1 MPFPFHRQP
10 DAMDCGPACLRM
22 IAEHYGRRYSLPYLR
37 EHSHL
42 DREGVSMQGILLAA
56 EYIGLRAIPV
66 KIPFDEAGSD
76 TCLMNAPLPCIVHW
90 EGRHFAVV
98 FKINKKSVWVA
109 DPERGKIKLRH
120 AEFKK
125 GWSGQAGAGIALLL
139 EPTPDFY
146 ATIQE
151 NTARAQPWSGFGFML
166 QYLRPFR
173 RLLSQLSLGLL
184 LASLL
189 QFLFPFLTQAIVDV
203 GIENRDLQ
211 FIWLILFGQLMLFA
225 GQMAVRYIQNWI
237 VLHIGARVNVSLVSD
252 FLEKLMQQPLHFFD
266 TKMTGDLLQRI
277 GDHRRIEEFLT
288 VSTMNILFSAFTL
301 LIFGAVL
308 AVYSL
313 KIFLIFAVASLC
325 YAGWIVIFL
334 KKRASADFLRFQAL
348 TENQSHLIELIQGM
362 QEIKLQ
368 NSERKRRYA
377 WVHIQAQL
385 FQANM
390 RSLRI
395 GQWQEAGAQFIA
407 QVKDIFITVVA
418 AAAVINGQITLGMML
433 AIMFITGQLNVPLQQ
448 ITAFVR
454 AAQDAKLSLER
465 LAEVSGKQSAVSSP
479 QSAVHS
485 PQSAVRSPQSK
496 VHSPQ
501 AAGGSLQSTVRSPQP
516 TVHSPKSAGGS
527 PQAAVVSQQP
537 AVQSPQQTK
546 DGEKEGENLTIESL
560 SFRYNALAGF
570 VLKKINLEIP
580 AGKVTAIVGPSGSGK
595 TTLVK
600 LLLGFYAPTEG
611 MIKAGAANLNDL
623 PPDEWRSRCGAVM
636 QDGFVFSDTLI
647 ANITESDPLHSPV
660 NEERLYKAVQTANLR
675 DFIESLPMGYHT
687 MVGARG
693 NGLSQGQ
700 RQRLLIARAVYK
712 APQFL
717 FFDEATNALDAR
729 NEHIILE
736 NLNHFFEGRTVV
748 IVAHRLS
755 TVKNADK
762 IVVLEDGALT
772 EEGTHEELTKKKGAY
787 YHLVKEQLELGA

>member
-1 MPFPFHRQP
+1 
-10 DAMDCGPACLRM
+10 
-22 IAEHYGRRYSLPYLR
+22 
-37 EHSHL
+37 
-42 DREGVSMQGILLAA
+42 
-56 EYIGLRAIPV
+56 
-66 KIPFDEAGSD
+66 
-76 TCLMNAPLPCIVHW
+76 
-90 EGRHFAVV
+90 GRHFAVV

-109 DPERGKIKLRH
+109 DPERGKIKLPI

-125 GWSGQAGAGIALLL
+125 GWSGQSSAGIALLL

-146 ATIQE
+146 ATAPE
-151 NTARAQPWSGFGFML
+151 GTGGSRPWSGFGFML

-173 RLLSQLSLGLL
+173 RLLGQLALGLI

-203 GIENRDLQ
+203 GIENHDLH

-225 GQMAVRYIQNWI
+225 GQTAVRYIQNWI

-252 FLEKLMQQPLHFFD
+252 FLEKLMQQPLRFFD

-313 KIFLIFAVASLC
+313 QIFLIFAVASLC
-325 YAGWIVIFL
+325 YTGWIAIFL
-334 KKRASADFLRFQAL
+334 KQRSDADFLRFQAL

-385 FQANM
+385 FQANL

-418 AAAVINGQITLGMML
+418 AAAVINGEITLGMML

-465 LAEVSGKQSAVSSP
+465 LTEVSGKQSAVRSP
-479 QSAVHS
+479 RSAVHS
-485 PQSAVRSPQSK
+485 PQ
-496 VHSPQ
+496 Q
-501 AAGGSLQSTVRSPQP
+501 A
-516 TVHSPKSAGGS
+516 
-527 PQAAVVSQQP
+527 
-537 AVQSPQQTK
+537 K
-546 DGEKEGENLTIESL
+546 DGEKKGENITIESL
-560 SFRYNALAGF
+560 SFRYNALASL
-570 VLKKINLEIP
+570 VLKNVNLEIP

-595 TTLVK
+595 TTLIK

-611 MIKAGAANLNDL
+611 MIKTGADNLNDL

-636 QDGFVFSDTLI
+636 QDGFVFSDTLL
-647 ANITESDPLHSPV
+647 ANIAESDPLHSPV
-660 NEERLYKAVQTANLR
+660 NEERFNKAVQTANLS
-675 DFIESLPMGYHT
+675 DFIESLPMGFHT

-736 NLNHFFEGRTVV
+736 NLNRFFEGRTVV

-762 IVVLEDGALT
+762 IVVLQEGALT

>member
-1 MPFPFHRQP
+1 MPFPFHRQL

-22 IAEHYGRRYSLPYLR
+22 IAEHYGRRYSLPYFR

-42 DREGVSMQGILLAA
+42 DREGVSMQGILLAS
-56 EYIGLRAIPV
+56 EHIGLRGIPV
-66 KIPFDEAGSD
+66 KIPFDEKGSD

-109 DPERGKIKLRH
+109 DPERGKIKLPI

-125 GWSGQAGAGIALLL
+125 GWSGQSSAGIALLL

-146 ATIQE
+146 ATAPE
-151 NTARAQPWSGFGFML
+151 GTGGSRPWSGFGFML

-173 RLLSQLSLGLL
+173 RLLGQLALGLI

-203 GIENRDLQ
+203 GIENHDLH

-225 GQMAVRYIQNWI
+225 GQTAVRYIQNWI

-252 FLEKLMQQPLHFFD
+252 FLEKLMQQPLRFFD

-313 KIFLIFAVASLC
+313 QIFLIFAVASLC
-325 YAGWIVIFL
+325 YTGWIAIFL
-334 KKRASADFLRFQAL
+334 KQRSDADFLRFQAL

-385 FQANM
+385 FQANL

-418 AAAVINGQITLGMML
+418 AAAVINGEITLGMML

-465 LAEVSGKQSAVSSP
+465 LTEVSGKQSAVRSP
-479 QSAVHS
+479 RSAVHS
-485 PQSAVRSPQSK
+485 PQ
-496 VHSPQ
+496 Q
-501 AAGGSLQSTVRSPQP
+501 A
-516 TVHSPKSAGGS
+516 
-527 PQAAVVSQQP
+527 
-537 AVQSPQQTK
+537 K
-546 DGEKEGENLTIESL
+546 DGEKKGENITIESL
-560 SFRYNALAGF
+560 SFRYNALASL
-570 VLKKINLEIP
+570 VLKNVNLEIP

-595 TTLVK
+595 TTLIK

-611 MIKAGAANLNDL
+611 MIKTGADNLNDL

-636 QDGFVFSDTLI
+636 QDGFVFSDTLL
-647 ANITESDPLHSPV
+647 ANIAESDPLHSPV
-660 NEERLYKAVQTANLR
+660 NEERFNKAVQTANLS
-675 DFIESLPMGYHT
+675 DFIESLPMGFHT

-736 NLNHFFEGRTVV
+736 NLNRFFEGRTVV

-762 IVVLEDGALT
+762 IVVLQEGALT

>member
-22 IAEHYGRRYSLPYLR
+22 IAEHHGRRYSLPYLR

-56 EYIGLRAIPV
+56 EHIGFRAIPV
-66 KIPFDEAGSD
+66 KIPFDEADSD
-76 TCLMNAPLPCIVHW
+76 TSLMNAPLPCIVHW
-90 EGRHFAVV
+90 EDRHFIVV
-98 FKINKKSVWVA
+98 FKITKRHMWVA
-109 DPERGKIKLRH
+109 DPERGKLKLSH
-120 AEFKK
+120 ATFKK
-125 GWSGQAGAGIALLL
+125 GWLGANPAGIALLL
-139 EPTPDFY
+139 EPTPDLY
-146 ATIQE
+146 SHE
-151 NTARAQPWSGFGFML
+151 MESPSEPRPWSGFGFML

-173 RLLSQLSLGLL
+173 RLLGQLSLGLL

-203 GIENRDLQ
+203 GIENQDLH
-211 FIWLILFGQLMLFA
+211 FIWLILSGQLMLFA
-225 GQMAVRYIQNWI
+225 GQAAVRYIQNWI

-252 FLEKLMQQPLHFFD
+252 FLEKLMLQPLRFFD
-266 TKMTGDLLQRI
+266 AKMTGDLLQRI

-288 VSTMNILFSAFTL
+288 ISTMNILFSVFTL

-313 KIFLIFAVASLC
+313 KIFFIFAVASLC

-334 KKRASADFLRFQAL
+334 KKRADADFLRFQAL
-348 TENQSHLIELIQGM
+348 TENQSNLIELIQGM

-418 AAAVINGQITLGMML
+418 AAAVIDGQITLGMML

-454 AAQDAKLSLER
+454 AAQDARMSLER
-465 LAEVSGKQSAVSSP
+465 LAEVSGKQPAVR
-479 QSAVHS
+479 S
-485 PQSAVRSPQSK
+485 PQSAVRSPK
-496 VHSPQ
+496 P
-501 AAGGSLQSTVRSPQP
+501 AMDGG
-516 TVHSPKSAGGS
+516 K
-527 PQAAVVSQQP
+527 
-537 AVQSPQQTK
+537 
-546 DGEKEGENLTIESL
+546 KEENIAIEAL

-570 VLKKINLEIP
+570 VLKNINLEIP

-595 TTLVK
+595 TTLIK
-600 LLLGFYAPTEG
+600 LLLGFYEPSEG
-611 MIKAGAANLNDL
+611 TIKTGAANLNDL
-623 PPDEWRSRCGAVM
+623 PPDDWRSRCGAVM
-636 QDGFVFSDTLI
+636 QDGFVFSDTLL
-647 ANITESDPLHSPV
+647 ANITESDPAHSSV
-660 NEERLYKAVQTANLR
+660 DENRLRKAVQTAHLLE
-675 DFIESLPMGYHT
+675 FIESLPMGYHT

-712 APQFL
+712 EPQFL

-729 NEHIILE
+729 NEKIIME
-736 NLNHFFEGRTVV
+736 NLNRFFTGRTVV

-755 TVKNADK
+755 TVKNAAN
-762 IVVLEDGALT
+762 IVVLENGELI
-772 EEGTHEELTKKKGAY
+772 EQGTHEKLVRKKGAY
-787 YHLVKEQLELGA
+787 YTLVKEQLELGGE